1 MLRTLVHKTL
11 RLYSKTAYGLRSKV
25 TAQALPT
32 SQAPLP
38 AQPIPAAWVL
48 SGAPQATAQFL
59 TVSGDEGLVTGVW
72 HCTAGRFR
80 WHFDYDEVV
89 HILEGGVH
97 IEHDGQELELGPGSV
112 AFFPVGS
119 VSIWTVRSHV
129 RKLFVHRHPASLA
142 KQLLKPVL
150 S

>member
-11 RLYSKTAYGLRSKV
+11 QLYSKTAYGLRSQV
-25 TAQALPT
+25 TAQKLPAND
-32 SQAPLP
+32 APLP
-38 AQPIPAAWVL
+38 AQPIPPSWIL
-48 SGAPQATAQFL
+48 SGQPQASAQFL

-72 HCTAGRFR
+72 NCTAGRFR
-80 WHFDYDEVV
+80 WHFDYDEVI

-97 IEHDGQELELGPGSV
+97 IEYDGKTLDLGPGSV

-119 VSIWTVRSHV
+119 VSTWTVSSHV
-129 RKLFVHRHPASLA
+129 RKLFIHRHPASLA